1 MGGPAGRVPEI
12 NRARLPRTALF
23 FTLAGPDAPRN
34 RKGRETMIEIITKIN
49 SAVNNFVWGPVMLL
63 LLVGTGVYLTARTG
77 CIQAA
82 KLGISCAIRWAH
94 CFAGGRSG
102 TRMPRTSPPFRQ

>member
-1 MGGPAGRVPEI
+1 
-12 NRARLPRTALF
+12 
-23 FTLAGPDAPRN
+23 
-34 RKGRETMIEIITKIN
+34 MIEIITKIN

-82 KLGISCAIRWAH
+82 KFGYIMRNTV
-94 CFAGGRSG
+94 G
-102 TRMPRTSPPFRQ
+102 